1 MDIFATSGK
10 DKWHREAEANS
21 FLMEPANPIYD
32 ADEARSN
39 SRRANR
45 SQNLLSYNL
54 KKGSITV

>member
-10 DKWHREAEANS
+10 DKWHREAESNS

-39 SRRANR
+39 GVEG
-45 SQNLLSYNL
+45 LTHH
-54 KKGSITV
+54 KTC